1 MGACVQCDA
10 KLAGLT
16 DREHRAEDLG
26 VPDGVLR
33 RLDAQHRRLIE
44 VPPSP
49 RRRWPAARE
58 ALHQRQCE
66 RPREEDRVTSERPE
80 RARGEGARRGR
91 AERAS
96 GEGGRCCSIELD
108 VFDACV
114 SPVPRQRWLRGRA
127 CRPCRAYGA
136 RRGGRVR
143 PWPLRR
149 PARAEPL
156 TGSRVRTRQG
166 VRRSA
171 RTTSPAPAA
180 ETSRSRSLRA

>member
-66 RPREEDRVTSERPE
+66 RPRECWREVPTARHELSETPQNE
-80 RARGEGARRGR
+80 R
-91 AERAS
+91 S
-96 GEGGRCCSIELD
+96 
-108 VFDACV
+108 V
-114 SPVPRQRWLRGRA
+114 SK
-127 CRPCRAYGA
+127 
-136 RRGGRVR
+136 
-143 PWPLRR
+143 
-149 PARAEPL
+149 
-156 TGSRVRTRQG
+156 S
-166 VRRSA
+166 
-171 RTTSPAPAA
+171 
-180 ETSRSRSLRA
+180 